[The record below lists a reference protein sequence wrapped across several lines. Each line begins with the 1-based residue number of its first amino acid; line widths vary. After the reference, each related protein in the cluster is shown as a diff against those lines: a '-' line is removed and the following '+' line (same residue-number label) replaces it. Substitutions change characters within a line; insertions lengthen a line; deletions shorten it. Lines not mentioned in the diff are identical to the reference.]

1 MLRGLISG
9 VACLVWLTNTAC
21 AQTPAS
27 PAQNLVQPDLTTNGP
42 AGSYDKTKTR
52 RTVYANGVEV
62 DTTQSFH
69 KRQTYESGHGQL
81 RASTIIKS
89 SGPTTIV
96 KLPPQSAP

>member
-1 MLRGLISG
+1 MFRRFMSG
-9 VACLVWLTNTAC
+9 VACIVWL
-21 AQTPAS
+21 AS
-27 PAQNLVQPDLTTNGP
+27 PAVAQTSTSGDRNLVQPDLSTNGP
-42 AGSYDKTKTR
+42 AGTYDKTKTH

-81 RASTIIKS
+81 RASTSIES

-96 KLPPQSAP
+96 KPPPQPAP